1 MNSDLVNLL
10 NINLEILDPQCNI
23 LKTFNFTSNE
33 MRFKSFLEIIVFTK
47 HLFFLQYNKYKL
59 FGRTNYSNLN
69 FHYFQLISCNNVS
82 ISDIS
87 KIVPDEPVRI
97 LIRAKGNPKKVKSTS
112 HYRSCKNNRQ
122 KNRQNKQN
130 KLKTKFKEKY
140 SLKRFHLEKQ
150 KKKKFNSL

>member
-1 MNSDLVNLL
+1 MNSDLLNLL

-59 FGRTNYSNLN
+59 FGTTNYSNLN
-69 FHYFQLISCNNVS
+69 FHHFQLISCDDVS
-82 ISDIS
+82 IKDVS

-97 LIRAKGNPKKVKSTS
+97 LIRAKGNPKKVKITS
-112 HYRSCKNNRQ
+112 LYRSFKNNRE

-130 KLKTKFKEKY
+130 KLKNKFKENY
-140 SLKRFHLEKQ
+140 SFKKFKSEKQ
-150 KKKKFNSL
+150 KKKKL